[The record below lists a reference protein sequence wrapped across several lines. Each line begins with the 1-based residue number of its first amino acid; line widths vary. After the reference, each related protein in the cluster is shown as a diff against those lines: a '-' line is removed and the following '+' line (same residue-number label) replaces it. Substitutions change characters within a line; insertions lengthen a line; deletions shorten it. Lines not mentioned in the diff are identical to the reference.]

1 MNNNTINLIYVSIG
15 TCCFW
20 LSLYLYVP
28 ILPIHAT
35 ELGANL
41 EVTGFIIASYALGQ
55 LIFRIP
61 IGILS
66 DIFSRKLFTI
76 IAFSLSSIG
85 ALILGLSENP
95 NQLLIGRSVTGISAA
110 GWVSLTV
117 LFSTFFPENK
127 TQKSVT
133 ILMVINTMC
142 VVIATF
148 FGGILAENYNNSI
161 TFYISFIIGIIG
173 ILFLLI
179 SKEPKFQKSSKNYL
193 FSIKNIIKNKTIIRI
208 SIIAI
213 TLQFVVFG
221 INFGFLP
228 IYVESLGA
236 SKSEVGFI
244 TSIGML
250 STVFGTL
257 VSFYIQKK
265 LSPSICLFI
274 SCLLIGGSLIIFSF
288 SENLLLILVI
298 QIFNGFG
305 RGVMNT
311 ILITLTLIYADNN
324 IKATTQGVY
333 QALYSI
339 GMLLGPAVS
348 GILAQKYSLDYVFI
362 FSTII
367 IGFGGVLSIFK
378 PFNKKNDL

>member
-1 MNNNTINLIYVSIG
+1 MNNNTKNLIYVSIG

-28 ILPIHAT
+28 ILPIHST

-41 EVTGFIIASYALGQ
+41 EVTGFIIASYAIGQ
-55 LIFRIP
+55 LLFRIP

-66 DIFSRKLFTI
+66 DIFSRKIFTI

-85 ALILGLSENP
+85 ALTLGLSENP
-95 NQLLIGRSVTGISAA
+95 NQLLIGRSITGISAA

-117 LFSTFFPENK
+117 LFSTFFPEDK

-133 ILMVINTMC
+133 ILMIINTMC

-148 FGGILAENYNNSI
+148 FGGIIAENYSNSI

-173 ILFLLI
+173 ILFLVI
-179 SKEPKFQKSSKNYL
+179 SKEPIFEKSSKNYL
-193 FSIKNIIKNKTIIRI
+193 LSVKNVIKNKTIIRI

-236 SKSEVGFI
+236 SKSEVGFL
-244 TSIGML
+244 TSMGML

-257 VSFYIQKK
+257 ISFYLQKK
-265 LSPSICLFI
+265 MNPSVCLFI
-274 SCLLIGGSLIIFSF
+274 SSLMIAGSLIIFSL
-288 SENLLLILVI
+288 SENLLLIFIV

-305 RGVMNT
+305 RGLMNT
-311 ILITLTLIYADNN
+311 ILISLTLIHANKN
-324 IKATTQGVY
+324 LKATTQGVY

-339 GMLLGPAVS
+339 GMLLGPAIS
-348 GILAQKYSLDYVFI
+348 GVLAQKYSLDYVFI

-367 IGFGGVLSIFK
+367 IGFGGVLSIIK
-378 PFNKKNDL
+378 PFNEKK